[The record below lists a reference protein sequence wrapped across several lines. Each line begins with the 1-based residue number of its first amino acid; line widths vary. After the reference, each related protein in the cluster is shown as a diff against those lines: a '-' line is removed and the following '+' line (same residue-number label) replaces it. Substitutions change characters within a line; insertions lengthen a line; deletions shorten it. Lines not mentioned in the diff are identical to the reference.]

1 MIEARRV
8 TKSFGKL
15 RVLDELSLTIRP
27 GRITGLVGPNA
38 AGKTTL
44 AKIILGLIKPDSG
57 TVEIDG
63 NLIGADDSYR
73 SRIGYMPQLA
83 RFPENLSARELFAML
98 ADLRSPSRL
107 LDDDLLQAFNFGG
120 ALDKPIRALSGGTR
134 QKVNAVIAFMFQPDL
149 LILDEPT
156 AGLDPV
162 SSGVLKAKV
171 LGEKAAGKTFL
182 LTSHIMS
189 ELDELADDVA
199 FINDGRVAFVGA
211 LTELKRIT
219 RQSNLERAIAEM
231 MKRGAAA

>member
-1 MIEARRV
+1 MIEARDV
-8 TKSFGKL
+8 TKSFGRLK
-15 RVLDELSLTIRP
+15 VLDELSLSIKP
-27 GRITGLVGPNA
+27 GRITGLIGPNA

-44 AKIILGLIKPDSG
+44 AKIILGLVKPDSG

-63 NLIGADDSYR
+63 KPIGGDDSYR

-83 RFPENLSARELFAML
+83 RFPENLTARELFGML
-98 ADLRSPSRL
+98 TDLRGPARPF
-107 LDDDLLQAFNFGG
+107 DDDLLQRFNFGS
-120 ALDKPIRALSGGTR
+120 ALEKPIRALSGGTR

-162 SSGVLKAKV
+162 ASGVLKDKV
-171 LGEKAAGKTFL
+171 LREKAAGKTFL

-199 FINDGRVAFVGA
+199 FINDGKVAFVGA

-231 MKRGAAA
+231 MKHGVAA